1 MKQLSRSPREILHK
15 KAQMSKCEVEMG
27 AGESVDRVM
36 EVGEGDLIV
45 QLKLFYLGVVNNLQS
60 RTGVER
66 EAAVGLKTLEKTS
79 KKMEEQLQLMRG
91 KVASVEIRKKQIEEK
106 LLKIR
111 RETDCLELVGKEREK
126 QHLDVLLS
134 YQAKMKKYTQ
144 DISSLQS
151 SAHSNPN
158 TVQQL
163 PLYSKVFP
171 SPPSSHLPFP
181 LSVHPPTSGGLL
193 QFSNLFC
200 LSGQLAQFCQGQH
213 GSKLVMDRL
222 RERTEPERDL
232 VSRIYLGNW
241 Q

>member
-1 MKQLSRSPREILHK
+1 M
-15 KAQMSKCEVEMG
+15 
-27 AGESVDRVM
+27 
-36 EVGEGDLIV
+36 
-45 QLKLFYLGVVNNLQS
+45 
-60 RTGVER
+60 
-66 EAAVGLKTLEKTS
+66 
-79 KKMEEQLQLMRG
+79 
-91 KVASVEIRKKQIEEK
+91 
-106 LLKIR
+106 
-111 RETDCLELVGKEREK
+111 GKEREK

-151 SAHSNPN
+151 SAHSTPN

-171 SPPSSHLPFP
+171 SPPSSYLPFP

-222 RERTEPERDL
+222 REGTDPERDL
-232 VSRIYLGNW
+232 VRKELGLPMSLGSILETGNRHCL
-241 Q
+241 QVVLTLVETDMRTRVEVVGQLEMKTGDIMRLEGGEEFKQRVVEVVKLMN

>member
-1 MKQLSRSPREILHK
+1 MSR
-15 KAQMSKCEVEMG
+15 CEVEMG

-111 RETDCLELVGKEREK
+111 RET
-126 QHLDVLLS
+126 
-134 YQAKMKKYTQ
+134 
-144 DISSLQS
+144 
-151 SAHSNPN
+151 
-158 TVQQL
+158 
-163 PLYSKVFP
+163 
-171 SPPSSHLPFP
+171 
-181 LSVHPPTSGGLL
+181 
-193 QFSNLFC
+193 
-200 LSGQLAQFCQGQH
+200 
-213 GSKLVMDRL
+213 
-222 RERTEPERDL
+222 
-232 VSRIYLGNW
+232 
-241 Q
+241 